1 MRILFV
7 ANHNPGFFSPFV
19 LEQAEALRKKGI
31 EIDFYGV
38 EGKGSIGYLCN
49 LTALKQKIHTYR
61 PQLIHAHY
69 GLCGLL
75 ANLQREVPVVTT
87 FHGSDIHSKGINLM
101 LSRLAIALSAHS
113 IFVSD
118 PLLQMAGM
126 GKRRSSVIPCGVNT
140 TVFQPMDKAYARQQ
154 LGWDNNSKKVLFAGA
169 FDKTVKN
176 TPLAQ
181 ESVKLIQDAQLIEL
195 KGYSREEVALLLNAV
210 DALLM
215 TSLNEGSPQIIKEAL
230 CCGCPIVSV
239 KVGDITSLIAGIE
252 GCFLV
257 ERNAQ
262 EIASRLKVAFTSQR
276 QGEGRN
282 RILES
287 GLDNTTIATKI
298 TSIYQDLIQQ

>member
-19 LEQAEALRKKGI
+19 LEQAEALRKKGV

-38 EGKGSIGYLCN
+38 EGKGAIGYLSN
-49 LTALKQKIHTYR
+49 FTALKQKIHTYH

-126 GKRRSSVIPCGVNT
+126 GKRCSSVIPCGVNT

-176 TPLAQ
+176 APLAQ

-239 KVGDITSLIAGIE
+239 KVGDVTSLIAGIE

-282 RILES
+282 RIIES